1 MVGELIAVIGLQ
13 RAWFQAESEIRV
25 PVRRV
30 QLMVG
35 VMRGSKYQ
43 K

>member
-1 MVGELIAVIGLQ
+1 MVGELVAVIGLQ
-13 RAWFQAESEIRV
+13 QALFQAESEIRV

-35 VMRGSKYQ
+35 VMRGSRYQ
-43 K
+43 Q